1 MIDFEATL
9 LNLAAPRLKAHG
21 YEYDPAL
28 REDDVFFGLRKHLG
42 DDVQAVIQFQ
52 LTRMGEA
59 FTVNLIRA
67 RSHDIQ
73 PRLYGGYDGAL
84 GGRLSH
90 VLWFVH
96 QLRIYPQPEHWWAA
110 GSAEQLQANLVDAV
124 DQLRRYGIPWLEDPQ
139 ARKPWEMPAHQ
150 GAEFRSALQRFVA
163 PELDRLGYRSET
175 QHLAWDY
182 PYPYFVKSLADDWLA
197 FIEFRQVY
205 SLDPNRFE
213 FDVRLQR
220 KRSRDPL
227 DLAGSQGDGLC
238 ASLGQLVWQLQEA
251 QSAAHDPIAA
261 AKSLTWYYGN
271 RSELEAQ
278 LLAALEQ
285 VKRHGITWL
294 EDRKSG

>member
-1 MIDFEATL
+1 MFEEAL
-9 LNLAAPRLKAHG
+9 LKIAAPRLKAQD

-28 REDDVFFGLRKHLG
+28 REGNMLFGLRKRPG
-42 DDVQAVIQFQ
+42 DDVQAIIQFQ
-52 LTRMGEA
+52 RTRTGDA

-67 RSHDIQ
+67 RSHDVQ

-96 QLRIYPQPEHWWAA
+96 QLRIYPQSEHWWAA
-110 GSAEQLQANLVDAV
+110 GSAEDLQASLVDVV
-124 DQLRRYGIPWLEDPQ
+124 DQLKCYGIPWLEDPQ
-139 ARKPWEMPAHQ
+139 ARKPWEMPTHR
-150 GAEFRSALQRFVA
+150 GAEFRSALQRFIA

-175 QHLAWDY
+175 QHLAWNY
-182 PYPYFVKSLADDWLA
+182 PYPYFVKPLADDGLA

-205 SLDPNRFE
+205 SLDPDRFE

-227 DLAGSQGDGLC
+227 DVAKSSIAGQQM
-238 ASLGQLVWQLQEA
+238 SLGQLVWKA
-251 QSAAHDPIAA
+251 QGSPSAAQNPIAA
-261 AKSLTWYYGN
+261 ARSLTWYYSD